1 MKKLNRSIKSDLVF
15 LSILLL
21 VGLSLLIAA
30 LLFRKEGTLVSVE
43 IDGVKTMELG
53 LYESG
58 EYPLLD
64 GKNVLVIENGEAYM
78 KHADCPD
85 HRCIKMGRIRYNG
98 QRIVCLPNR
107 VTVAVGGGSGVDI
120 VA

>member
-1 MKKLNRSIKSDLVF
+1 MRKLNRSIKSDLVL
-15 LSILLL
+15 LSVLLL
-21 VGLSLLIAA
+21 VGLSLLVAT
-30 LLFRKEGTLVSVE
+30 LLFRKEGTVISIE

-64 GKNVLVIENGEAYM
+64 GRNVLVIENGEAYM

-85 HRCIKMGRIRYNG
+85 HRCMKMGRIKYNG
-98 QRIVCLPNR
+98 QRIVCLPNK
-107 VTVAVGGGSGVDI
+107 VTVAVGGGGGVDI